1 MKLKKLQKRG
11 APPKVAGGLSK
22 VLYVRASDD
31 LLNALD
37 ALVEK
42 ERGERPGRT
51 ISRADVARDL
61 LYQAVRTAK
70 K

>member
-1 MKLKKLQKRG
+1 MKPNKSRKKG

-22 VLYVRASDD
+22 VLYVRASGD
-31 LLNALD
+31 LLDALD

-42 ERGERPGRT
+42 ERETRPGRT
-51 ISRADVARDL
+51 ISRADIARDL

-70 K
+70 D

>member
-1 MKLKKLQKRG
+1 MKPQKNLKRG

-31 LLNALD
+31 LLDALD

-42 ERGERPGRT
+42 ERESRPGRA
-51 ISRADVARDL
+51 ISRADIARDL

-70 K
+70 H

>member
-1 MKLKKLQKRG
+1 MKPNKAQKRG

-22 VLYVRASDD
+22 VLYVRANDD
-31 LLNALD
+31 LLDALD

-42 ERGERPGRT
+42 ERESRPGRV

-61 LYQAVRTAK
+61 LYRAVRTVK
-70 K
+70 N

>member
-1 MKLKKLQKRG
+1 MKPQKTQKRG
-11 APPKVAGGLSK
+11 APPKVAGGLPK

-31 LLNALD
+31 LLDALD

-42 ERGERPGRT
+42 ERESRPGRAV
-51 ISRADVARDL
+51 SRADIARDL